1 MKKFLTAEDVSAALD
16 ISQSH
21 AYRIIVQL
29 NEELEKKGYHT
40 VRGKVDRH
48 YFETKYFYARIR
60 VTSTMSPA
68 FA

>member
-29 NEELEKKGYHT
+29 NEELEKKGYHP
-40 VRGKVDRH
+40 H
-48 YFETKYFYARIR
+48 Q
-60 VTSTMSPA
+60 
-68 FA
+68 